1 MTPDAQAIQTGW
13 RFTTALLG
21 TLCLTSL
28 VSTLLV
34 ILAGRSPVP
43 PLISLALT
51 GWLCWNVYQGRDW
64 ARVVVAL
71 LLLWTGAQLLLGGV
85 AVTVVLGGLHMLAA
99 ALLFTPGVRTYMAYA
114 RQL

>member
-1 MTPDAQAIQTGW
+1 M
-13 RFTTALLG
+13 
-21 TLCLTSL
+21 
-28 VSTLLV
+28 
-34 ILAGRSPVP
+34 
-43 PLISLALT
+43 
-51 GWLCWNVYQGRDW
+51 
-64 ARVVVAL
+64 VVAL